1 MSTESA
7 ILSTLDFPDT
17 ISEFVRRKSRKF
29 IKQFFT
35 HCRIVELWSDN
46 NNNYNIM
53 YIFNDLVLCCLYH
66 YLFETLGQ
74 QSDLT
79 LRP

>member
-1 MSTESA
+1 MTNFSVMSTESA

-53 YIFNDLVLCCLYH
+53 YRFMNYNFFVCIRV
-66 YLFETLGQ
+66 YLKIKAHK
-74 QSDLT
+74 
-79 LRP
+79 